1 MFSFEKMIAWQ
12 KSIEFVDLIFEVAD
26 GLPQK
31 YQFSL
36 GEQLRRASLSIT
48 NNLAEGS
55 GRGSPALQR
64 NYYDIAKGSIYE
76 VISILA
82 VVLRRKLITET
93 EFNSFRQTASEIT
106 AIIFG
111 LIRAA
116 ESKLNN
122 FPKPI
127 REETGLYE
135 LKYSDTKLEHPTQT
149 NEGNS

>member
-12 KSIEFVDLIFEVAD
+12 KSIEFVDQVFDVAD

-36 GEQLRRASLSIT
+36 GEQLRRAALSIT

-55 GRGSPALQR
+55 GRGTPALQR
-64 NYYDIAKGSIYE
+64 NFYDTAKGSNYE

-82 VVLRRKLITET
+82 VVLRRKLIGEA
-93 EFNSFRQTASEIT
+93 EFNKFRQDASEIT

-111 LIRAA
+111 LIKATEA
-116 ESKLNN
+116 KMNTS
-122 FPKPI
+122 PKMI
-127 REETGLYE
+127 REEQAIYE
-135 LKYSDTKLEHPTQT
+135 LEDSET
-149 NEGNS
+149 